1 MSLTVLKRKSNTKY
15 GKISSRG
22 NSGFSLNN
30 PRRID
35 SHSNKVQTQT
45 PMKGTALRGH
55 GSCCGQFK
63 QVINNSQYKNYDSM
77 ERIFVGNQGISVKNN
92 HASISTRYKWIKRGY
107 PYSVFKDTN
116 QYDQNTASLYTEKKA
131 TNAICK
137 NDGNED
143 SGNANLQDSCENHSS
158 QCKIPLQNIVKSVG
172 VLSQSE
178 YIRSK
183 LLDKN
188 CLPQAGDNKHFPVV
202 IEGSCNTNCNSA
214 S

>member
-22 NSGFSLNN
+22 NNGFSLNN
-30 PRRID
+30 PRRVD

-63 QVINNSQYKNYDSM
+63 KVINNSQYKNYDSM

-116 QYDQNTASLYTEKKA
+116 QYDQNTASLYTENKA

-143 SGNANLQDSCENHSS
+143 SGNANLQDSCENGSS
-158 QCKIPLQNIVKSVG
+158 PCKIPLQNIVKSVG

-188 CLPQAGDNKHFPVV
+188 CLPPPEDKQHFPVV